1 MSPLLALGMVILA
14 AVLLLVLT
22 FVKRKSPSAFREI
35 AALTRLR
42 RAAGLA
48 VEDGT
53 RLHVSLGRGGLV
65 TPRGAASL
73 SALALLRQISEQTS
87 ISDRPPV
94 ATSGDPVLAA
104 LSQDTLQAAYQSAG
118 VEELFDPSSGRL
130 GGVTPFSYAAGAMAV
145 ARQEQVSTD
154 VLMGDFGVEVA
165 LLAEASER
173 ENSTLIAATADPSAQ
188 SILFASATEPL
199 VGEELFAAPAYIGN
213 DPAQRASLQV
223 QDILRWLIILA
234 LLAAAGLKMVGVAI

>member
-1 MSPLLALGMVILA
+1 MTQPLALGLILLA
-14 AVLLLVLT
+14 AILLLVLT
-22 FVKRKSPSAFREI
+22 LIKRKAPPVFREI

-65 TPRGAASL
+65 SLRGAASL
-73 SALALLRQISEQTS
+73 SALALLRQIGEQTS

-118 VEELFDPSSGRL
+118 VDELFQPTSGRL
-130 GGVTPFSYAAGAMAV
+130 SGLTPFSYAAGAMTV

-154 VLMGDFGVEVA
+154 VVMGDFGAEVG
-165 LLAEASER
+165 LLTEASER
-173 ENSTLIAATADPSAQ
+173 ENATLIAATSEPSAQ
-188 SILFASATEPL
+188 AILFASATEPL
-199 VGEELFAAPAYIGN
+199 VGEELFAATAYLGN
-213 DPAQRASLQV
+213 NSAQQASLQV
-223 QDILRWLIILA
+223 QDILRWLIILG
-234 LLAAAGLKMVGVAI
+234 LLASVVLKMAGLI

>member
-1 MSPLLALGMVILA
+1 MTQALPLGLVILA
-14 AVLLLVLT
+14 AVLLLALT
-22 FVKRKSPSAFREI
+22 FIKRKSPSAFREI
-35 AALTRLR
+35 AALARLKK
-42 RAAGLA
+42 AAGLA

-73 SALALLRQISEQTS
+73 SALALLRQIGEQTS

-104 LSQDTLQAAYQSAG
+104 LSQDTLQAACQSAG
-118 VEELFDPSSGRL
+118 VDELFQPTSGRL
-130 GGVTPFSYAAGAMAV
+130 GGLTPFSYAAGAMTV

-154 VLMGDFGVEVA
+154 VLMGDFGAEVG
-165 LLAEASER
+165 LLTEASER
-173 ENSTLIAATADPSAQ
+173 ENSTLIAATSEPSAQ
-188 SILFASATEPL
+188 AILFASAAEPL

-213 DPAQRASLQV
+213 DPAQRASLQA
-223 QDILRWLIILA
+223 QDILRWLVILA
-234 LLAAAGLKMVGVAI
+234 LLAAAGMKMVGLI

>member
-1 MSPLLALGMVILA
+1 MTQALPLGLVILA
-14 AVLLLVLT
+14 AVLLLALT
-22 FVKRKSPSAFREI
+22 FIKRKSPPAFREI
-35 AALTRLR
+35 AALARLKK
-42 RAAGLA
+42 AAGLA

-73 SALALLRQISEQTS
+73 SALALLRQIGEQTS

-104 LSQDTLQAAYQSAG
+104 LSQDTLQAACQSAG
-118 VEELFDPSSGRL
+118 VDELFQPTSGRL
-130 GGVTPFSYAAGAMAV
+130 GGLTPFSYAAGAMTV

-154 VLMGDFGVEVA
+154 VLMGDFGAEVG
-165 LLAEASER
+165 LLTEASER
-173 ENSTLIAATADPSAQ
+173 ENSTLIAAASEPSAQ
-188 SILFASATEPL
+188 AILFASATEPL

-213 DPAQRASLQV
+213 DPAQRASLQA
-223 QDILRWLIILA
+223 QDILRWLVILA
-234 LLAAAGLKMVGVAI
+234 LLAAAGMKMVGLI

>member
-1 MSPLLALGMVILA
+1 MSPLLALGLVILA

-22 FVKRKSPSAFREI
+22 FVKRRSPSAFREI

-94 ATSGDPVLAA
+94 ATSGDSVLAA

-130 GGVTPFSYAAGAMAV
+130 GG
-145 ARQEQVSTD
+145 
-154 VLMGDFGVEVA
+154 
-165 LLAEASER
+165 
-173 ENSTLIAATADPSAQ
+173 
-188 SILFASATEPL
+188 
-199 VGEELFAAPAYIGN
+199 
-213 DPAQRASLQV
+213 
-223 QDILRWLIILA
+223 
-234 LLAAAGLKMVGVAI
+234 

>member
-1 MSPLLALGMVILA
+1 MTQALPLGLVILA
-14 AVLLLVLT
+14 AVLLLALT
-22 FVKRKSPSAFREI
+22 FIKRKSPPAFREI
-35 AALTRLR
+35 AALTRLK

-65 TPRGAASL
+65 SPRGAASL
-73 SALALLRQISEQTS
+73 SALALLRQIGEQTS

-104 LSQDTLQAAYQSAG
+104 LSQDTLQAACQSAG
-118 VEELFDPSSGRL
+118 VEELFQPTSGRL
-130 GGVTPFSYAAGAMAV
+130 GGLTPFSYAAGAMTV

-154 VLMGDFGVEVA
+154 VLMGDFGAEVG
-165 LLAEASER
+165 LLTEASER
-173 ENSTLIAATADPSAQ
+173 ENSTLIAATSEPSAQ
-188 SILFASATEPL
+188 AILFASAAEPL

-213 DPAQRASLQV
+213 DPAQRASLQA

-234 LLAAAGLKMVGVAI
+234 LLAAAGLKMAGMI

>member
-1 MSPLLALGMVILA
+1 M
-14 AVLLLVLT
+14 
-22 FVKRKSPSAFREI
+22 
-35 AALTRLR
+35 
-42 RAAGLA
+42 
-48 VEDGT
+48 
-53 RLHVSLGRGGLV
+53 
-65 TPRGAASL
+65 
-73 SALALLRQISEQTS
+73 
-87 ISDRPPV
+87 
-94 ATSGDPVLAA
+94 
-104 LSQDTLQAAYQSAG
+104 
-118 VEELFDPSSGRL
+118 
-130 GGVTPFSYAAGAMAV
+130 TPFSYAAGAMAV

-223 QDILRWLIILA
+223 QDILRWLVILA

>member
-1 MSPLLALGMVILA
+1 MTQLLPLGLVIFA
-14 AVLLLVLT
+14 AILLLVLT
-22 FVKRKSPSAFREI
+22 FIKRKSPPAFREI
-35 AALTRLR
+35 AALTRLK

-73 SALALLRQISEQTS
+73 SALALLRQIGEQTS
-87 ISDRPPV
+87 TSDRPPI

-104 LSQDTLQAAYQSAG
+104 LSQDTLQAAYQAAG
-118 VEELFDPSSGRL
+118 VEELFQHTSGRL
-130 GGVTPFSYAAGAMAV
+130 GGLTPFSYAAGAMTV

-154 VLMGDFGVEVA
+154 VVMGDFGPEVG
-165 LLAEASER
+165 LLTEASER
-173 ENSTLIAATADPSAQ
+173 ENATLIAAASDPSAQ
-188 SILFASATEPL
+188 SILFASTSEPL

-223 QDILRWLIILA
+223 QDVLRWLIILA
-234 LLAAAGLKMVGVAI
+234 LLAAAGSKMVGLI

>member
-1 MSPLLALGMVILA
+1 MTQALPLGLVILA
-14 AVLLLVLT
+14 AVLLLALT
-22 FVKRKSPSAFREI
+22 FIKRKSPPAFREI
-35 AALTRLR
+35 AALTRLK

-65 TPRGAASL
+65 SPRGAASL
-73 SALALLRQISEQTS
+73 SALALLRQIGEQTS

-104 LSQDTLQAAYQSAG
+104 LSQDTLQAACQSAG
-118 VEELFDPSSGRL
+118 VEELFQPTSGRL
-130 GGVTPFSYAAGAMAV
+130 GGLTPFSYAAGAMTV

-154 VLMGDFGVEVA
+154 VLVGDFGAEVG
-165 LLAEASER
+165 LLTEASER
-173 ENSTLIAATADPSAQ
+173 ENATLIAATSEPSAQ

-213 DPAQRASLQV
+213 DPAQRASLQA
-223 QDILRWLIILA
+223 QDILRWLVILA
-234 LLAAAGLKMVGVAI
+234 LLAAAGMKMVGLI

>member
-1 MSPLLALGMVILA
+1 MTQLLSLGLVIFAAILLLALTLI
-14 AVLLLVLT
+14 
-22 FVKRKSPSAFREI
+22 KRKSPPVFREI

-42 RAAGLA
+42 RSAGLA

-73 SALALLRQISEQTS
+73 SGLALLRQIGEQTS

-118 VEELFDPSSGRL
+118 VEELFQSTSGRL
-130 GGVTPFSYAAGAMAV
+130 GGLTPFSYAAGAMTV

-154 VLMGDFGVEVA
+154 VLMGDFGTEVG
-165 LLAEASER
+165 LLTEASER
-173 ENSTLIAATADPSAQ
+173 ENATLIAATSEPSAQ
-188 SILFASATEPL
+188 AILFASATEPL
-199 VGEELFAAPAYIGN
+199 VGEELFAATAYIGN
-213 DPAQRASLQV
+213 NPAQRASLQV

-234 LLAAAGLKMVGVAI
+234 LLAGVGLKMAGIL

>member
-1 MSPLLALGMVILA
+1 MTTLPALGLVIFA
-14 AVLLLVLT
+14 ALLLLIWT
-22 FVKRKSPSAFREI
+22 FVKRKSPIVFREI
-35 AALTRLR
+35 AALTRLK

-73 SALALLRQISEQTS
+73 SALALLRQIGEQTS

-118 VEELFDPSSGRL
+118 VEEFFQPTSGRL
-130 GGVTPFSYAAGAMAV
+130 GGLTPFSYAAGAMTV
-145 ARQEQVSTD
+145 TRQEQVSTD
-154 VLMGDFGVEVA
+154 VLVGDFGPEIG
-165 LLAEASER
+165 LLTEASER
-173 ENSTLIAATADPSAQ
+173 ENAALIAAASDPTAQ
-188 SILFASATEPL
+188 SILFASTSEPL
-199 VGEELFAAPAYIGN
+199 VGEELFAIPAYIGN

-223 QDILRWLIILA
+223 QDVLRWLVILA
-234 LLAAAGLKMVGVAI
+234 LLAATGLKMVGML

>member
-1 MSPLLALGMVILA
+1 MTQLLALGLVILA
-14 AVLLLVLT
+14 AILLLALT
-22 FVKRKSPSAFREI
+22 FIKRKSPSVFREV

-53 RLHVSLGRGGLV
+53 RLHISLGRGGLV
-65 TPRGAASL
+65 SLRGAASL
-73 SALALLRQISEQTS
+73 SALALLRQIGEQTS

-104 LSQDTLQAAYQSAG
+104 LSQDTLQAACQSAG
-118 VEELFDPSSGRL
+118 VDELFQSTSGRL
-130 GGVTPFSYAAGAMAV
+130 SGLTPFSYAAGAMTV
-145 ARQEQVSTD
+145 ARQEQVSAD
-154 VLMGDFGVEVA
+154 VVVGDFGAEVG
-165 LLAEASER
+165 LLTEASER
-173 ENSTLIAATADPSAQ
+173 ENATLIAATSEPSAQ
-188 SILFASATEPL
+188 AILFVSATEPL

-213 DPAQRASLQV
+213 NPAQRASLQV

-234 LLAAAGLKMVGVAI
+234 LLAGAVLKMVGIL

>member
-1 MSPLLALGMVILA
+1 MTQALPLGLVILA
-14 AVLLLVLT
+14 AVLLLALT
-22 FVKRKSPSAFREI
+22 FIKRKSPPAFREI
-35 AALTRLR
+35 AALTRLK

-65 TPRGAASL
+65 SPRGAASL
-73 SALALLRQISEQTS
+73 SALALLRQIGEQTS

-104 LSQDTLQAAYQSAG
+104 LSQDTLQAACQSAG
-118 VEELFDPSSGRL
+118 VDELFQPTSGRL
-130 GGVTPFSYAAGAMAV
+130 GGLTPFSYAAGAMTV

-154 VLMGDFGVEVA
+154 VLMGDFGAEVG
-165 LLAEASER
+165 LLTEASER
-173 ENSTLIAATADPSAQ
+173 ENSTLIAATSEPSAQ
-188 SILFASATEPL
+188 AILFASATEPL

-213 DPAQRASLQV
+213 DPAQRASLQA
-223 QDILRWLIILA
+223 QDILRWLVILA
-234 LLAAAGLKMVGVAI
+234 LLAAAGLKMAGMI